1 MVRIAEYR
9 ARPGAASRG
18 SVYSA
23 RSVTVMSRPAEDRAI
38 VDAGLTALAFDSG
51 PPLACDEPAA
61 RYVSGG
67 GLLATGNASLTR
79 KPRSRR
85 DQAQFGTVELGDGA
99 NQAQPQAVS
108 RRRPAAFATIE
119 AIGQARQV
127 GLRHGRSVI
136 LDQQQRT
143 GCGVALE
150 ADIDM
155 GARRRVAQCILH

>member
-1 MVRIAEYR
+1 MVRIAEHR

-79 KPRSRR
+79 KPGRIAPKLNSALWSSATALTRLSPRPFPGVVRLRS
-85 DQAQFGTVELGDGA
+85 
-99 NQAQPQAVS
+99 
-108 RRRPAAFATIE
+108 
-119 AIGQARQV
+119 
-127 GLRHGRSVI
+127 LR
-136 LDQQQRT
+136 
-143 GCGVALE
+143 
-150 ADIDM
+150 
-155 GARRRVAQCILH
+155 